1 MHQPIEDDRLDKLE
15 RKLEMLEA
23 NMVTFLAKQATL
35 LKVVDQMLE
44 WMEQQE
50 NIKVALQE
58 STLLERSLGRLD
70 S

>member
-50 NIKVALQE
+50 DIKIALQE

>member
-15 RKLEMLEA
+15 RKLEMMEA
-23 NMVTFLAKQATL
+23 NMVTFLAKQATI
-35 LKVVDQMLE
+35 LKVMDQMLE
-44 WMEQQE
+44 WMQEQE
-50 NIKVALQE
+50 EIKIAIKE